1 MTKKRK
7 LCATS
12 SLPLGAGVS
21 VDFFCLQS
29 SSISAYLRWT
39 KNEENTNCRPA
50 LAWFDKTL
58 PASPLSKGVL
68 SNKVSPIFGF
78 FQPMFQVM
86 IIKCIK
92 NQVHQRRTIYWQS
105 RSPDERWISYWKDKW
120 IKPFENCSSYAAWFL
135 KETAVFFHQED
146 KQSGWTN
153 MFS

>member
-39 KNEENTNCRPA
+39 KNE
-50 LAWFDKTL
+50 KTQIVGRLWPSLIKLCPLL
-58 PASPLSKGVL
+58 PFLKVFCQK
-68 SNKVSPIFGF
+68 KVSPIFGF

>member
-1 MTKKRK
+1 MRHLLSSPWCWSQCWLFLSAVLLHLGVPEVNKK
-7 LCATS
+7 
-12 SLPLGAGVS
+12 
-21 VDFFCLQS
+21 
-29 SSISAYLRWT
+29 W
-39 KNEENTNCRPA
+39 ENTNCRPA
-50 LAWFDKTL
+50 LAYFDKTL

-135 KETAVFFHQED
+135 KEPAVFFHQED
-146 KQSGWTN
+146 NQSAWTN